1 MCNKEINEGED
12 WYHTSFFSF
21 SWSHQ
26 INISWSSSNIFLNH
40 VLYNRSSRERPN
52 LLLLLCFHFFLSFKN
67 IITPQQKNPIFPTL
81 EILSQKTQFKYF
93 PFNLKKRR
101 KEKKMYL
108 STYTMQCACMHT
120 YIYIY
125 ICSCCSCCIF

>member
-1 MCNKEINEGED
+1 
-12 WYHTSFFSF
+12 
-21 SWSHQ
+21 
-26 INISWSSSNIFLNH
+26 
-40 VLYNRSSRERPN
+40 

-101 KEKKMYL
+101 KEKKNVSFYVYNAMCMY
-108 STYTMQCACMHT
+108 A

-125 ICSCCSCCIF
+125 ISIVVVLVVFFRRDKNRKCGASLERDLQRHILLNYKEG